1 MKSATIILLIILPL
15 SVFVSCKSKKT
26 EISQD
31 TANSKASVKTTLVL
45 NGNIDDIIRLNGKTV
60 FLKKSAVFSSIPGY
74 VKRVYAQYGDV
85 VKKNDLL
92 FEIQTKENKAMEK
105 SDLDPQLSGAKSG
118 IISILAPSD
127 GILSELNINSPGVYV
142 VEGTQ
147 LCTVTENQDMMVQV
161 NVPFEYNQMVANN
174 KACKVILPDSTLLD
188 GNIVKIMPVINEASQ
203 TQNVLIKVRSN
214 RQLPE
219 NLNVTVQFIKSIH
232 SKAMLIPKEALL
244 TNEVQQEFWVM
255 KILHDSIAVKV
266 PVTKGFAN
274 YRMVEIISSEISVSD
289 PVIIEGAYGL
299 PDSTIVKIVR

>member
-26 EISQD
+26 EISLD

-105 SDLDPQLSGAKSG
+105 SDLDPQLSAAKSG
-118 IISILAPSD
+118 IISILAPAD

-161 NVPFEYNQMVANN
+161 NVPFEYNLMVTNN

-188 GNIVKIMPVINEASQ
+188 GKIVKIMPVINEASQ

-244 TNEVQQEFWVM
+244 TNEIQQEFWVM
-255 KILHDSIAVKV
+255 KILNDSIAVKV

-299 PDSTIVKIVR
+299 PDSTIVKIGK

>member
-161 NVPFEYNQMVANN
+161 NIPFEYNQMVANN

-289 PVIIEGAYGL
+289 PLIIEGAYGL
-299 PDSTIVKIVR
+299 PDSTIVKIVK

>member
-1 MKSATIILLIILPL
+1 MKSITSILLIIFSL
-15 SVFVSCKSKKT
+15 SVFVSCTSRKA
-26 EISQD
+26 EVSQD
-31 TANSKASVKTTLVL
+31 KVDSKASVKTTFVI
-45 NGNIDDIIRLNGKTV
+45 NGSIDDLIRLNGKTV

-74 VKRVYAQYGDV
+74 VKRVYVQYGDL

-105 SDLDPQLSGAKSG
+105 TDLDPQLSFAKSG
-118 IISILAPSD
+118 VISILAPSD

-147 LCTVTENQDMMVQV
+147 LCTVTVNQDMMVQV
-161 NVPFEYNQMVANN
+161 NVPFEYNQMIASN
-174 KACKVILPDSTLLD
+174 KACKVILPDSTFLD
-188 GNIVKIMPVINEASQ
+188 GNIVKIMPVINETSQ

-219 NLNVTVQFIKSIH
+219 NLNVTVQFIKSTH
-232 SKAMLIPKEALL
+232 SKAMLIPREALL

-255 KILHDSIAVKV
+255 KILHDSLAVKV
-266 PVTKGFAN
+266 PVKKGFAN
-274 YRMVEIISSEISVSD
+274 YHMVEIISADVSVSD

-299 PDSTIVKIVR
+299 PDSTIVKTVR

>member
-1 MKSATIILLIILPL
+1 LALSLL
-15 SVFVSCKSKKT
+15 VSCKSKPT
-26 EISQD
+26 ETSADIAD
-31 TANSKASVKTTLVL
+31 PKVTVKTTPVL
-45 NGNIDDIIRLNGKTV
+45 HGSIDDIIRLNGKTV
-60 FLKKSAVFSSIPGY
+60 FLKKNAVFSSIPGY
-74 VKRVYAQYGDV
+74 VKRVNAQYGDV

-92 FEIQTKENKAMEK
+92 FEIQTKENKAMEI

-118 IISILAPSD
+118 SGIIGILAPSD

-161 NVPFEYNQMVANN
+161 NVPFEYNQMIASN
-174 KACKVILPDSTLLD
+174 KTCKVILPDSTFLD
-188 GNIVKIMPVINEASQ
+188 GNIVKIMPLINETSQ

-244 TNEVQQEFWVM
+244 TNEVQNKFWVM

-274 YRMVEIISSEISVSD
+274 YQMVEIISSDVSVND

-299 PDSTIVKIVR
+299 PDSTIVKIVK

>member
-1 MKSATIILLIILPL
+1 MKSPTIILIIILLI

-26 EISQD
+26 EAVPD
-31 TANSKASVKTTLVL
+31 TVNSKASVKTTLIL
-45 NGNIDDIIRLNGKTV
+45 SGNIDDIIRLNGKTV

-105 SDLDPQLSGAKSG
+105 SELDPQLSSAKSG

-161 NVPFEYNQMVANN
+161 NVPFEYNQMIATN
-174 KACKVILPDSTLLD
+174 KTCKVILPDSTFLD
-188 GNIVKIMPVINEASQ
+188 GNIVKIMPLINETSQ
-203 TQNVLIKVRSN
+203 TQNVLIKVRSY

-232 SKAMLIPKEALL
+232 SKAKLIPKEALL
-244 TNEVQQEFWVM
+244 TNEVQNKFWVM

-266 PVTKGFAN
+266 PVAKGFAN

-299 PDSTIVKIVR
+299 PDSTIVKVVR